1 MAVVVTKFGG
11 TSVGSTDRIRAVARR
26 LVARKHVH
34 LAIGRFIGDGSR
46 KLDEFVGDFAHRRDD
61 RHD

>member
-26 LVARKHVH
+26 LVARKQ
-34 LAIGRFIGDGSR
+34 AGDSVVAVVSAMGQ
-46 KLDEFVGDFAHRRDD
+46 GHRRT
-61 RHD
+61 R